1 MTTIWRNI
9 VHKLRPESGEP
20 GLRAALEGLIE
31 DHTDNTRPLGEEER
45 ELIANTI
52 KLRNLTVRDVMVP
65 RPDILAID
73 EDATIKDYLALQ
85 GDDGFSR
92 LPVFCETLDNVIGM
106 VHIKD
111 LLPHWGETA
120 TPIKDLIR
128 EVLYV
133 PPSMQAYDLLFQMK
147 LTRTHLA
154 VVVDEFGGT
163 DGLVTISDLIEEI
176 VGEIE
181 DEHDAAEQG
190 NISSRNDGSFFVRAR
205 TPLEELDQSLGLH
218 LAEEVEEDIDT
229 VGGLVSTLAGEIP
242 KRGQVVE
249 LPEKNLSFEVLDG
262 DGRRLKWLRV
272 WVNAG
277 SAADA
282 ANGAGAGGV
291 TAS

>member
-9 VHKLRPESGEP
+9 VDKFKPESGDTD
-20 GLRAALEGLIE
+20 LRAALEHLIE
-31 DHTDNTRPLGEEER
+31 DHSDNDRPLGEEER

-73 EDATIKDYLALQ
+73 EDATIKDYLTLQ
-85 GDDGFSR
+85 GDDGYSR
-92 LPVFCETLDNVIGM
+92 LPVYRETLDNIIGM

-120 TPIKDLIR
+120 TPIRDLVR

-154 VVVDEFGGT
+154 AVVDEFGGT

-176 VGEIE
+176 VGDIE
-181 DEHDAAEQG
+181 DEHDVAEQG

-205 TPLEELDQSLGLH
+205 TPLEELDQALKLH

-242 KRGQVVE
+242 KRGQVVN
-249 LPEKNLSFEVLDG
+249 LPEKSLNFEVLDG
-262 DGRRLKWLRV
+262 DNRRLKWLRV
-272 WVNAG
+272 WVSAG
-277 SAADA
+277 SGADVA
-282 ANGAGAGGV
+282 AGGGGLPPMRE
-291 TAS
+291 